1 MCMVSGKALI
11 TAIIRF
17 ITPNGLSKDMAAFA
31 RSILGSKM
39 KTARLFSLVGLSLFV
54 LAYAMSWMLATGQ
67 IPECASNAAR
77 KRLAVAISKSP
88 AAKLVTRALL
98 DIKNASEVEF
108 HADERTRI
116 CEAQAV
122 THSGDMRIFYRLS
135 PSSDKSDILVE
146 VKRAD
151 TNPWPTSIQKV
162 AQRALPGATHP
173 PTREYELGFDDA
185 NPNGEFQPTAD
196 AIEYRFVEKGFDGG
210 MTISKIS
217 ECEVKWSLGC
227 VTVQLYKIEL
237 QTVDLTNYHLCN
249 VTALENA
256 AGRVTDGSTVET
268 SFASQMDEGAAPVTF
283 DVVFNDHVAV
293 VSGDPAILQNF
304 CGLNGWFFGR
314 YKRKPS

>member
-1 MCMVSGKALI
+1 
-11 TAIIRF
+11 
-17 ITPNGLSKDMAAFA
+17 
-31 RSILGSKM
+31 
-39 KTARLFSLVGLSLFV
+39 
-54 LAYAMSWMLATGQ
+54 
-67 IPECASNAAR
+67 
-77 KRLAVAISKSP
+77 
-88 AAKLVTRALL
+88 
-98 DIKNASEVEF
+98 
-108 HADERTRI
+108 
-116 CEAQAV
+116 
-122 THSGDMRIFYRLS
+122 MRIFYRLS